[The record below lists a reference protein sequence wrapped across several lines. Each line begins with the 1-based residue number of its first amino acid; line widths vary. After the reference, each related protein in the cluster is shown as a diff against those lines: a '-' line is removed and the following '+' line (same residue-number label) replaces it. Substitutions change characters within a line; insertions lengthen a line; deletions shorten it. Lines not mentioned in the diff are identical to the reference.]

1 MSEKDLSRS
10 SQNVGE
16 LGGSVLWLDGPATG
30 VTDPDTALGVEYPAM
45 GVEDP
50 VSNAVKE
57 VAVVVELL
65 VEVDLM

>member
-16 LGGSVLWLDGPATG
+16 LGGSVLWLDG
-30 VTDPDTALGVEYPAM
+30 PAM